1 MSYLGS
7 IAAAGDHRTHWTRFG
22 SDLSDSVVDQ
32 GISLSRQSTDG
43 EYRGYGSGHV
53 NKAWVVNEDLMFSG
67 TVADF
72 SLEMM
77 SLLLED
83 GERPTPHN
91 PTGGAAGGLLSVSAV
106 PTPGTNYAVGDY
118 MKGLL

>member
-1 MSYLGS
+1 M
-7 IAAAGDHRTHWTRFG
+7 
-22 SDLSDSVVDQ
+22 
-32 GISLSRQSTDG
+32 SRQSTDG

-83 GERPTPHN
+83 GQTVPSV
-91 PTGGAAGGLLSVSAV
+91 AGTSGNSWRYLSE
-106 PTPGTNYAVGDY
+106 
-118 MKGLL
+118 LQ